1 MSIAEPDVTRIA
13 APDQARVRPLI
24 VDLDGTLIRS
34 DLLIESAFAC
44 FAMNP
49 FAAYKVLLALARGK
63 ASLKSHIAE
72 LVRIDAGTL
81 PYDQAVLARI
91 EEARENGRPVYLASA
106 SNERYVKAI
115 ADHLGIFDGVFA
127 SSRHINLSG
136 AEKARKLVEAFG
148 ERGFDYIGNHAA
160 DLPIWEHANKAIA
173 IRVSPS
179 VKRTLDRR
187 GIDVE
192 YLPSTRPGIGAWI
205 KLIRVHQFAK
215 NALVFLPLFTGHRF
229 DVSALLTAFVAFWAF
244 SFCASSVYILN
255 DLADVHSDRS
265 HPTKRNRPL
274 ANGAIAPGAALAL
287 MVLLLAAAVALAASI
302 SLQFLAV
309 LAGYYVLT
317 TGYTF
322 VLKRKM
328 IIDVITLAALYTVRA
343 VGGAVAV
350 DIEFSSWL
358 LIFSIFFFTALAL
371 MKRYTELAVRLDRG
385 LSDPDNRNY
394 QLADLS
400 IVAALAAASGLN
412 AVTVFALYVSSDA
425 VQRLYSR
432 PQVLWL
438 ACPLL
443 MYWIGRALMMCHRR
457 LMHDDPVVFAL
468 KDHVSLATAAVLVVV
483 VLFAI

>member
-1 MSIAEPDVTRIA
+1 MSIAEADDVHLASPSESRA
-13 APDQARVRPLI
+13 RPLV

-49 FAAYKVLLALARGK
+49 VRSYRVLLALARGK
-63 ASLKSHIAE
+63 ACLKGYIAD
-72 LVRIDAGTL
+72 LVKIDAATL
-81 PYDQAVLARI
+81 PYDPAVLARI
-91 EEARENGRPVYLASA
+91 EAARQSGRPVYLASA
-106 SNERYVKAI
+106 SNERFVQDVAT
-115 ADHLGIFDGVFA
+115 HLGVFDGVFA
-127 SSRHINLSG
+127 SCRQTNLSG

-148 ERGFDYIGNHAA
+148 ERGFDYIGNHAT
-160 DLPIWEHANKAIA
+160 DLPIWARANKAIA
-173 IRVSPS
+173 VRVPQS
-179 VKRTLDRR
+179 VKRTLERR
-187 GIDVE
+187 GIE
-192 YLPSTRPGIGAWI
+192 AEFLPSTGAGLAAWI
-205 KLIRVHQFAK
+205 KLIRVHQYAK

-229 DVSALLTAFVAFWAF
+229 DAGAIVTAFLAFWAF
-244 SFCASSVYILN
+244 SLCASSVYILN
-255 DLADVHSDRS
+255 DLADVASDRS

-274 ANGAIAPGAALAL
+274 ASGEIPPQAALVF
-287 MVLLLAAAVALAASI
+287 MVVLLAAAIALAASI
-302 SLQFLAV
+302 SLQFLGV
-309 LAGYYVLT
+309 LAGYYALT

-328 IIDVITLAALYTVRA
+328 IIDVITLAALYTIRA
-343 VGGAVAV
+343 IGGAVAV
-350 DIEFSSWL
+350 GIEFSSWL

-394 QLADLS
+394 QLADLT
-400 IVAALAAASGLN
+400 IVAALAAAAGMN
-412 AVTVFALYVSSDA
+412 AVTVFALYISSDA

-432 PQVLWL
+432 PQFLWL

-468 KDHVSLATAAVLVVV
+468 KDRVSLATAAVLVVV
-483 VLFAI
+483 VLVAI